1 MVFNNIKN
9 WPVWSLLKL
18 SSFQILAMFRRGLFY
33 TYLSIY
39 LRNYLGLSVME
50 TTLYATLPMIM
61 NVIFQTFV
69 WGPLSDKYQRRRT
82 LIILGETLAGLGT
95 ILVWF
100 IHYRIPNLYIAG
112 FVIILG
118 LSCIEIFWSS
128 SNVGW
133 SALISD
139 LYAPKRRSSIMGILT
154 SLGGAG
160 RFIGILIGGLLYE
173 QGLGFRLGWLF
184 FIASIVMFI
193 STIPIFFLPE
203 GGFKLEKEKIEENNS
218 DVTLYE
224 KNNKRNQ
231 NVLIFIIFII
241 ALAFINFGRNSISVI
256 YSQYLT
262 LGSGFNVNSI
272 LLSFI
277 ANTRS
282 IATILIGFSAGA
294 LSKKMGYGVTLIL
307 GTFSSII
314 AILITA
320 LTPSLS
326 FMFVGSF
333 LIGVGD
339 VIISASS
346 YALASILIPPKK
358 RGKLFAV
365 YNMTFFLSWGL
376 ACTLI
381 TAPLID
387 YLILKGFGDLF
398 AYKMAFLVAAGICSI
413 GLIIFL
419 FLELWRKIKKFNP
432 N

>member
-339 VIISASS
+339 VIISASIS
-346 YALASILIPPKK
+346 
-358 RGKLFAV
+358 F
-365 YNMTFFLSWGL
+365 
-376 ACTLI
+376 
-381 TAPLID
+381 
-387 YLILKGFGDLF
+387 
-398 AYKMAFLVAAGICSI
+398 
-413 GLIIFL
+413 
-419 FLELWRKIKKFNP
+419 
-432 N
+432 